1 MSNNFWEQYSNNNYY
16 LKVKSINTNFFK
28 KIRNKKSNPYRPK
41 KSNSLNKNSFFSL
54 INITS
59 KENNIKNKS
68 ESRKEFNY
76 VNLSK

>member
-1 MSNNFWEQYSNNNYY
+1 MSNNFLEQYSNNYYY

-28 KIRNKKSNPYRPK
+28 KIRNKKYNPYRPK

-59 KENNIKNKS
+59 KENNIKKNQKVV
-68 ESRKEFNY
+68 K
-76 VNLSK
+76 NLII